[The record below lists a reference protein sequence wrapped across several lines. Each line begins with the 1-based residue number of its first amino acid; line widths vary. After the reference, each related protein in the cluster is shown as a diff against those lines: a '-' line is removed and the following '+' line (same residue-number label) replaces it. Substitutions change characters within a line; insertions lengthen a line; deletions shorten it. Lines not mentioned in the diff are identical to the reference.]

1 MWRLSITDNGGGEI
15 QIDDFKESFL
25 PDLSYWSRSDY
36 ERHWYRAAKA
46 IEEGLPAVFITSITD
61 PASSIFFRSWAC
73 YPMEGELVFQEQI
86 LFLKE
91 LERPFNLEEPH
102 SNVLPYDSVTEDGE
116 QISEWRTRFEN

>member
-1 MWRLSITDNGGGEI
+1 MWRLSITDNGIGEI

-25 PDLSYWSRSDY
+25 PDLSYWSRADY

-46 IEEGLPAVFITSITD
+46 IDEGLPVIFITSITD
-61 PASSIFFRSWAC
+61 PASSHFFRAWAC

-91 LERPFNLEEPH
+91 LDRPFNLEKPH
-102 SNVLPYDSVTEDGE
+102 SNVLSYDSITEDGE